1 MKKKFNYLLAFIVPL
16 ILMILLYMAV
26 GVIGGTKNILTVD
39 LQDQYIEFFNAL
51 KNIFD
56 GKIGPFYSF
65 SKTLGGNMFGL
76 ITYYLLSPFNLIIMF
91 FNRLTMPQAI
101 LIINILKIATTGL
114 TSYIYFNK
122 TFKNNEKTS
131 LMFSLIYA
139 LMAYNIVYSQNI
151 MWLDGAI
158 LLPLIFL
165 GIDKLIEKKP
175 TLFYI
180 TLTLAII
187 FNYYIGYM
195 LCIGSLIYFTYK
207 NYLKEKKIDIKK
219 TIYFIKILLLSVLTS
234 SVILLPS
241 VLSLLSGKAGDFLG
255 QLVPN
260 QKFPLFDIITRFY
273 IGNFKNS
280 DLLGKLPNIYIS
292 LITIPLIIYYFYN
305 KKIDKKEKKATIIL
319 LSVFIA
325 SLSISTFNVIWHM
338 FKHPIGFP
346 FRYSFIFDF
355 ILLIIAYKSLLKI
368 DKIEKEFI
376 NKFLL
381 IGFIITII
389 TDKFMYTGSM
399 YYKTLGTFILLVI
412 YLYYLKQRKTKSIN
426 TIILLLVTAE
436 MFLNGFLILINIKY
450 EDKNLYE
457 NFTNNYGCIIDNLNE
472 KEDNFYR
479 LEKDYSYSTNDE
491 MLLNYNGISHFS
503 SVYEEKNNK
512 FLKNYFGIFNRF
524 YITNYNGST
533 PVSNSLFNIKYLL
546 TETEKS
552 YYKQIDQYKDIIVY
566 ENNYNL
572 PLGFMVNKELK
583 NLELTKNEPFTNQNQ
598 LLKTMNNEIEDV
610 FAKESYK
617 VILNN
622 LEVKENKTKKYTKIN
637 KDDKASLVF
646 EITKKNDG
654 ILYAYLPTDNYK
666 RVDIKVNGTS
676 IIDINDENYYQGNI
690 LELSNIKQNEKVTLE
705 VILLENELDLIDYMF
720 YTLDLN
726 KYEQAH
732 NLLNEHEKLIIED
745 YKTEYIK
752 AKVNVTKDNQ
762 VLYTSIPFDKG
773 FKIYV
778 NDKETKP
785 IKLFDTLIGLELEK
799 GENKIEFKYEQRG
812 LKIGVVLSLAGIV
825 LFIITKKND

>member
-1 MKKKFNYLLAFIVPL
+1 MKKKINYLLAFIIPI
-16 ILMILLYMAV
+16 ILMILLYMSV
-26 GVIGGTKNILTVD
+26 GVIGGNKSILTVD
-39 LQDQYIEFFNAL
+39 LQDQYVEFFNAL

-56 GKIGPFYSF
+56 GKIGLFYSF

-76 ITYYLLSPFNLIIMF
+76 IAYYLLSPFNLIIMF
-91 FNRLTMPQAI
+91 FSRLTMPQAI
-101 LIINILKIATTGL
+101 LLINILKIGTTGL

-131 LMFSLIYA
+131 IMFSFIYS
-139 LMAYNIVYSQNI
+139 LMAYNIAYSQNI
-151 MWLDGAI
+151 MWLDGVI

-180 TLTLAII
+180 TMTLSII

-195 LCIGSLIYFTYK
+195 LCIASLIYFIYK
-207 NYLKEKKIDIKK
+207 NYLKENKINIKS

-241 VLSLLSGKAGDFLG
+241 VISLLSGKAGDFLG

-260 QKFPLFDIITRFY
+260 QKFALLDLITRFY

-280 DLLGKLPNIYIS
+280 DILGKLPNIYIS

-305 KKIDKKEKKATIIL
+305 KKIDKKEKKATLIL
-319 LSVFIA
+319 LSVFIV
-325 SLSISTFNVIWHM
+325 SLSISTINVIWHM

-355 ILLIIAYKSLLKI
+355 ILLIIAYKSLLKV

-376 NKFLL
+376 KKFLL
-381 IGFIITII
+381 IGFILTILI
-389 TDKFMYTGSM
+389 DKLIYTGTM
-399 YYKTLGTFILLVI
+399 YYKALGTFILLVI
-412 YLYYLKQRKTKSIN
+412 YLYYLKQRKSKSIS

-436 MFLNGFLILINIKY
+436 MFLNSFLIVLNIKY
-450 EDKNLYE
+450 EDKKDYE
-457 NFTNNYGCIIDNLNE
+457 NFVTDNSYIIDKLNE
-472 KEDNFYR
+472 KENTFFR

-533 PVSNSLFNIKYLL
+533 PVSNLLFNIKYLL
-546 TETEKS
+546 THQEKE
-552 YYKQIDQYKDIIVY
+552 YYNKIDEYNDIIVY
-566 ENNYNL
+566 ENTYNL
-572 PLGFMVNKELK
+572 PLGFMVDKEITT
-583 NLELTKNEPFTNQNQ
+583 LELTKNEPFINQNQ
-598 LLKTMNNEIEDV
+598 ILTTMNSNIDNV
-610 FAKESYK
+610 FRKENYK
-617 VILNN
+617 LKLNN
-622 LEVKENKTKKYTKIN
+622 LEVKETKTKKYTKIN
-637 KDDKASLVF
+637 SNDKASLVF

-654 ILYAYLPTDNYK
+654 ILYAYLPTDKYK
-666 RVDIKVNGTS
+666 RVDVKLNGES

-690 LELSNIKQNEKVTLE
+690 LELSNVKTNETIILE
-705 VILLENELDLIDYMF
+705 IILLENELDLIDYMF
-720 YTLDLN
+720 YTLDQN
-726 KYEQAH
+726 KLEQAY
-732 NLLNEHEKLIIED
+732 NTLNENDKLIIEE
-745 YKTEYIK
+745 YKTENIK
-752 AKVNVTKDNQ
+752 ANINVTKDNQ
-762 VLYTSIPFDKG
+762 ILYTSIPYDKG

-785 IKLFDTLIGLELEK
+785 IKIFDTLIGLELEK
-799 GENKIEFKYEQRG
+799 GNNKIEIKYEQRG
-812 LKIGVVLSLAGIV
+812 LKLGTTLSLLGIV
-825 LFIITKKND
+825 LFIVTKKND